1 MNDSLEDTFDRITH
15 EEYKSCLAESF
26 PQVPDE
32 EKKSPATANKPNTHG
47 DKQDKVK
54 QKVCLEPYSKDD
66 EKETSLQNVAHID
79 VVGKKK
85 KKREENCF
93 DTHVRNVKFIMQISK
108 QKREKRS
115 RLTAQNTDFTTFHPT
130 HQRLSEKLGFLPLRL
145 LQKEVTLRK
154 ILILVF
160 IQKDGSLTMSYFL
173 QKVKSRRHKY

>member
-1 MNDSLEDTFDRITH
+1 MKKKMNDSLEDTFDRITH

-85 KKREENCF
+85 KK
-93 DTHVRNVKFIMQISK
+93 
-108 QKREKRS
+108 
-115 RLTAQNTDFTTFHPT
+115 
-130 HQRLSEKLGFLPLRL
+130 SEK
-145 LQKEVTLRK
+145 K
-154 ILILVF
+154 IAW
-160 IQKDGSLTMSYFL
+160 THM
-173 QKVKSRRHKY
+173 